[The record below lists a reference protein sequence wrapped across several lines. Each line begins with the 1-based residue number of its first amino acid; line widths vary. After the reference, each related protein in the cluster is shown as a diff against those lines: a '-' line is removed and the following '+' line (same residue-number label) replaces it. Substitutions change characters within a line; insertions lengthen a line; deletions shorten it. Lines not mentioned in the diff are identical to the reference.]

1 MGGGGGWELDN
12 FPQVSFF
19 SVASV
24 FYLVAAV
31 VSQYFLGDGPTSDDI
46 WYATFLNPSSPQTT

>member
-1 MGGGGGWELDN
+1 MGGGWELDN

-46 WYATFLNPSSPQTT
+46 WYATFLNPSSPQTI